1 MRGQPQAPKLF
12 VNALEQPM
20 TRAGFE
26 YILRKH
32 ATVAAEQCPSL
43 KTTRVSPHVLRHT
56 AAMVVLQA
64 TGDSRKV
71 SLWLGHRD
79 IQTTEDYLRAD
90 PTEKLEAMSAVVPPT
105 LKRGRFRVPD
115 KLIASLHET

>member
-32 ATVAAEQCPSL
+32 VTVVAAQCPSL
-43 KTTRVSPHVLRHT
+43 MTKRISPHVLRH
-56 AAMVVLQA
+56 MVAIVIMHA
-64 TGDSRKV
+64 TGDMQGLPVARTY
-71 SLWLGHRD
+71 GYPND
-79 IQTTEDYLRAD
+79 
-90 PTEKLEAMSAVVPPT
+90 
-105 LKRGRFRVPD
+105 
-115 KLIASLHET
+115 